1 MDSSLIVILSVMV
14 VFTALSLYD
23 YFSTKNWLQPTAD
36 DRREEVF
43 ENRNHE
49 YGAYVLRRDNS
60 KNLLIVIGAV
70 IFSIGTAFGIYYTV
84 TGNPEQKGDNA
95 KIDKTAFALDQTF
108 KKDEIEEPLEEEIP
122 EAQKQIQFLPPVVTD
137 EEVEQPPSQEELKET
152 PAGTST
158 NENGGDFNTEQPAI
172 KEEPKIEVKADPVI
186 YDVVDEPA
194 DFPGGMAAARA
205 YLANNIKYPQTA
217 VDMGIEGKCY
227 LKFIVSESGNISNV
241 KVVRGVQDCPECDA
255 EAIRVIRSMP
265 DWKPGK
271 VNGKAVNSTFTLPVQ
286 FKIQ

>member
-1 MDSSLIVILSVMV
+1 MDTSLIVIFSVMV
-14 VFTALSLYD
+14 VFAALSLYD

-49 YGAYVLRRDNS
+49 YGAYTLRRDNN
-60 KNLLIVIGAV
+60 KNLLIVMGAV
-70 IFSIGTAFGIYYTV
+70 IFSIGTAFGVYYTV
-84 TGNPEQKGDNA
+84 TGNPEQKGKDS
-95 KIDKTAFALDQTF
+95 KLDTKAFALDDSF
-108 KKDEIEEPLEEEIP
+108 KEEEIVEPLEPEIP
-122 EAQKQIQFLPPVVTD
+122 PAQKQIQFLPPEVTD
-137 EEVEQPPSQEELKET
+137 DEVDVDFKDEKDLKET
-152 PAGTST
+152 DI
-158 NENGGDFNTEQPAI
+158 GDKDQEGEDGFEK
-172 KEEPKIEVKADPVI
+172 KEEFKEEKKIEVEDKPII

-255 EAIRVIRSMP
+255 DAIRVIKSMP
-265 DWKPGK
+265 NWKPGK
-271 VNGKAVNSTFTLPVQ
+271 VNGKPVNSTFTLPVQ
-286 FKIQ
+286 FKLN

>member
-1 MDSSLIVILSVMV
+1 MDTSLIVIFSVMV
-14 VFTALSLYD
+14 VFAALSLYD

-43 ENRNHE
+43 EHRNHE
-49 YGAYVLRRDNS
+49 YGAYTLRRDNN
-60 KNLLIVIGAV
+60 KNLLIVMGAV
-70 IFSIGTAFGIYYTV
+70 IFSIGTAFGVYYTV
-84 TGNPEQKGDNA
+84 TGNPKEKGKDS
-95 KIDKTAFALDQTF
+95 KLDTKAFAIDDSF
-108 KKDEIEEPLEEEIP
+108 KKEEIVEPLEPEIP
-122 EAQKQIQFLPPVVTD
+122 PAQKQIQFLPPVVTD
-137 EEVEQPPSQEELKET
+137 DEVDVEFKDLDELKKTDVGKDDQDGDDGFEKQEE
-152 PAGTST
+152 
-158 NENGGDFNTEQPAI
+158 I
-172 KEEPKIEVKADPVI
+172 KEEVKIEKKEEVII

-255 EAIRVIRSMP
+255 EATRVIKSMP

-286 FKIQ
+286 FKLN

>member
-1 MDSSLIVILSVMV
+1 MDTSLIVIFSVMV
-14 VFTALSLYD
+14 VFAALSLYD

-49 YGAYVLRRDNS
+49 YGAYTLRRDNN
-60 KNLLIVIGAV
+60 KNLLIVMGAV
-70 IFSIGTAFGIYYTV
+70 IFSIGTAFGVYYTV
-84 TGNPEQKGDNA
+84 TGNPEQKGEEGKKDNS
-95 KIDKTAFALDQTF
+95 AFALDDSF
-108 KKDEIEEPLEEEIP
+108 KKEEIIEPLEPEIP
-122 EAQKQIQFLPPVVTD
+122 EAQKQIQFLAPVVSDD
-137 EEVEQPPSQEELKET
+137 EPADEIQIVDPKENI
-152 PAGTST
+152 GTTT
-158 NENGGDFNTEQPAI
+158 NENGGDFNTEEPVI